1 MDADAVVDVWSF
13 YDFGF
18 ETFDVL
24 YFYPEVS
31 THSLRSVD
39 SFGIAEEK
47 GVFTVI
53 SIETY

>member
-1 MDADAVVDVWSF
+1 MDADAVVNVWSF

-31 THSLRSVD
+31 AHSLRSVD
-39 SFGIAEEK
+39 SFGIAKEK
-47 GVFTVI
+47 GVFAII